1 MACTRIRLGLI
12 LGRSTIEASGGTGE
26 GRCFG
31 GYLVGFISNYVRMIR
46 VPVSD
51 YNPHRFCPQL
61 VCPSMMAQF
70 FGIDNY
76 ATKYY
81 SNGMKRILE
90 TRTFSRWLRRTELQ
104 DKMLLKAVEE
114 MENGLVDADLGGG
127 VFKKRIALPGRGK
140 RGGVR
145 TLIATNRADRWI
157 FIYGF
162 EKNEKDNITP
172 PELVFLQG
180 IAHDL
185 LGCSEETLLNA
196 IAQGELEEI
205 RHERT

>member
-1 MACTRIRLGLI
+1 MKLI
-12 LGRSTIEASGGTGE
+12 L
-26 GRCFG
+26 
-31 GYLVGFISNYVRMIR
+31 
-46 VPVSD
+46 
-51 YNPHRFCPQL
+51 
-61 VCPSMMAQF
+61 
-70 FGIDNY
+70 
-76 ATKYY
+76 K
-81 SNGMKRILE
+81 
-90 TRTFSRWLRRTELQ
+90 TRTFRRWQRKTELH

-127 VFKKRIALPGRGK
+127 VFKKRVALPGRGK
-140 RGGVR
+140 SGGVR
-145 TLIATNRADRWI
+145 TMIAPNRADRWI

-162 EKNEKDNITP
+162 EKNEKDNITQ

-196 IAQGELEEI
+196 IASGELEEI

>member
-1 MACTRIRLGLI
+1 MV
-12 LGRSTIEASGGTGE
+12 GE
-26 GRCFG
+26 GEQFQ
-31 GYLVGFISNYVRMIR
+31 ISLD
-46 VPVSD
+46 S
-51 YNPHRFCPQL
+51 
-61 VCPSMMAQF
+61 
-70 FGIDNY
+70 Y

-81 SNGMKRILE
+81 SDDMKRILQ
-90 TRTFSRWLRRTELQ
+90 TRTFCRWLRKTELQ

-140 RGGVR
+140 SSGAR
-145 TLIATNRADRWI
+145 TLIATNRADLWI

-162 EKNEKDNITP
+162 EKNERDNITQ

-185 LGCSEETLLNA
+185 LGCSEEALLNA